1 MGPAPSLAIVN
12 CFQIERWRKN
22 LVEMVQIAKSGN
34 FAGLNMSHPKL
45 NLMYRW
51 IPFVLSNCQTQL
63 SLIFQC
69 KFSNVPGGC
78 KRPDCPYFHPGRS
91 TQAGEGSR
99 TFRDRLQRSASRSSR
114 EDDRSSPKDRL
125 ERGTKRNI
133 EEVHEMHSAEGN
145 KGR

>member
-1 MGPAPSLAIVN
+1 MKAPFLDKMN
-12 CFQIERWRKN
+12 CFSDRKMAKKPCRNGPNCKNRQFCRFEHEPSQAQFDVQVDLYSQI
-22 LVEMVQIAKSGN
+22 V
-34 FAGLNMSHPKL
+34 KL
-45 NLMYRW
+45 NYLL
-51 IPFVLSNCQTQL
+51 F
-63 SLIFQC
+63 FQC

-91 TQAGEGSR
+91 AQAGEGSR
-99 TFRDRLQRSASRSSR
+99 TFRDRLQRSRSRSSR
-114 EDDRSSPKDRL
+114 EDDRMSSPKDRL